1 MIAAVPQYITDQI
14 GNKVSII
21 LPIRDYERMIEE
33 LDELEDIRLYD
44 EAKAFKQEYS
54 PAEDVFISIEAKR
67 KQQWC
72 TK

>member
-44 EAKAFKQEYS
+44 EAKSSIQEYL
-54 PAEDVFISIEAKR
+54 PAEEVFRSIEAKR
-67 KQQWC
+67 K
-72 TK
+72 

>member
-1 MIAAVPQYITDQI
+1 MIAAVPQYITDHI

-44 EAKAFKQEYS
+44 EAKASIQEYL
-54 PAEDVFISIEAKR
+54 PAEDVFRSIEAKR
-67 KQQWC
+67 K
-72 TK
+72 

>member
-1 MIAAVPQYITDQI
+1 MIAVVPQYITDQI

-44 EAKAFKQEYS
+44 EAKASIQEYL
-54 PAEDVFISIEAKR
+54 PADEVFSSIETKR
-67 KQQWC
+67 K
-72 TK
+72 

>member
-1 MIAAVPQYITDQI
+1 MIAAIPQYITDHI

-44 EAKAFKQEYS
+44 EAKASIQEYL
-54 PAEDVFISIEAKR
+54 PADEVFSSIETKR
-67 KQQWC
+67 K
-72 TK
+72 

>member
-1 MIAAVPQYITDQI
+1 MIAAIPQYITDHI

-44 EAKAFKQEYS
+44 EAKASIQEYL
-54 PAEDVFISIEAKR
+54 PADEVFSSIEAKR
-67 KQQWC
+67 K
-72 TK
+72 

>member
-44 EAKAFKQEYS
+44 EAKSSIQEYLT
-54 PAEDVFISIEAKR
+54 AEEVFRSIEAKR
-67 KQQWC
+67 K
-72 TK
+72 